1 MCGQKPMTALQQL
14 SEDSLLEDN
23 MRFHGIAA
31 DWVTDFKAEVEQRF
45 NKKPFSQ
52 ELTSA
57 YKDYSDNKAMPK
69 MWPTH
74 LCSQ

>member
-1 MCGQKPMTALQQL
+1 MCGQKPMTAPQQL

-23 MRFHGIAA
+23 MRFHGIVA

-52 ELTSA
+52 ELSPPSWTVFYCLDKWGGIA
-57 YKDYSDNKAMPK
+57 
-69 MWPTH
+69 
-74 LCSQ
+74 

>member
-52 ELTSA
+52 ELTPPSIDGSA
-57 YKDYSDNKAMPK
+57 YIYIITCMQAF
-69 MWPTH
+69 
-74 LCSQ
+74 

>member
-23 MRFHGIAA
+23 VRFHGIAA

-52 ELTSA
+52 ELPLLAGRFFIVWIS
-57 YKDYSDNKAMPK
+57 KVE
-69 MWPTH
+69 
-74 LCSQ
+74 

>member
-31 DWVTDFKAEVEQRF
+31 DWVTDFKAEVQQMFTGGEF
-45 NKKPFSQ
+45 LP
-52 ELTSA
+52 
-57 YKDYSDNKAMPK
+57 
-69 MWPTH
+69 
-74 LCSQ
+74 

>member
-52 ELTSA
+52 ELAPPSWTVF
-57 YKDYSDNKAMPK
+57 YC
-69 MWPTH
+69 
-74 LCSQ
+74 LCK

>member
-1 MCGQKPMTALQQL
+1 
-14 SEDSLLEDN
+14 

-52 ELTSA
+52 ELTPPSWTVF
-57 YKDYSDNKAMPK
+57 YCIWYNNGEK
-69 MWPTH
+69 
-74 LCSQ
+74 

>member
-1 MCGQKPMTALQQL
+1 
-14 SEDSLLEDN
+14 

-52 ELTSA
+52 ELTLLAGRFFIVWISRVE
-57 YKDYSDNKAMPK
+57 
-69 MWPTH
+69 
-74 LCSQ
+74 